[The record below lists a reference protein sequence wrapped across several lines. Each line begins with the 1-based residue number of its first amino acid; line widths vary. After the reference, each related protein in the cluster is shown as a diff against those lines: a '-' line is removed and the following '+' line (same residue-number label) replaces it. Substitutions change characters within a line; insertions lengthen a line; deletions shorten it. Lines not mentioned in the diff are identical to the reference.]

1 MQKIAP
7 NMECWYIRLHWWHII
22 NYQATSYALSA
33 DV

>member
-22 NYQATSYALSA
+22 YQGTLYVMVA
-33 DV
+33 D